1 MLHCSTVAPR
11 DSSAHLPGSTALVP
25 LGDECTQIMSRVRQ
39 PEPQGWEHSDHSVGC
54 HMSRSVTLG
63 DALGVGVTVAV
74 LERERVPD
82 RVRPPTTL
90 RDVVAVGL

>member
-1 MLHCSTVAPR
+1 
-11 DSSAHLPGSTALVP
+11 
-25 LGDECTQIMSRVRQ
+25 
-39 PEPQGWEHSDHSVGC
+39 
-54 HMSRSVTLG
+54 MSRSVTLG